1 MRKVL
6 TLLVVFLS
14 LVTLQIETK
23 KTFANNDT
31 LANIYSLKLTDI
43 NDKAFDFQTLKGNY
57 FVISFGATWCTTCQA
72 ELPALEDIK
81 NEFKDKPVK
90 FFWVSLDEKSVSN
103 NELKTFARQL
113 NFTYPILRDPK
124 SEAYLKYTNRYRL
137 PTILFVK
144 DDGTIIAPL
153 IFGMF
158 PTAAEYK
165 THMRKRL
172 NAMLQ
177 AETKPVKS

>member
-6 TLLVVFLS
+6 TLLIVFLV
-14 LVTLQIETK
+14 LVTLQVETK
-23 KTFANNDT
+23 RIYANNDT
-31 LANIYSLKLTDI
+31 LTSIYSLKLTDI
-43 NDKAFDFQTLKGNY
+43 NDKSFDFQSLKGNI
-57 FVISFGATWCTTCQA
+57 FVLSFGATWCSTCQA

-81 NEFKDKPVK
+81 NEYKDKPVK
-90 FFWVSLDEKSVSN
+90 FFWVSIDEKNVSN
-103 NELKTFARQL
+103 NELKAFARKL
-113 NFTYPILRDPK
+113 NFSYPILRDPK

-144 DDGTIIAPL
+144 DDGSVVAPL

-158 PTAAEYK
+158 PTAEEYK

-172 NAMLQ
+172 NAMLK
-177 AETKPVKS
+177 AEAKPVKP